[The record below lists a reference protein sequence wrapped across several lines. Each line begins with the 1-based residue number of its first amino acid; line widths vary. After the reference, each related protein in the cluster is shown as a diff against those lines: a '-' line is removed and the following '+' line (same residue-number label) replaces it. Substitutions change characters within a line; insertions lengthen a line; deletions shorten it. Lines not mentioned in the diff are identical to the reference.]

1 MPVSMLVS
9 ATLAAS
15 SNFAEIANMVNNAN
29 SSWVADPSPSRFGS
43 LDDVKTLCGTWLPGH
58 KEHQEVDLPLFQMPE
73 KLQVAD
79 SIDWRTD
86 PRAANCSVIRK
97 IRDQSACGSCWAH
110 GSTETFEDRRCIA
123 TGEDVEFST
132 EDTAGCCKGLLC
144 GLSRGCGGG
153 QPTAALKW
161 MSSTG
166 VVTGGDFPD
175 IGKGTSCK
183 PYTLQ
188 PCAHHVPA
196 TATYPVCPKKEYKVS
211 CSKACSETSN
221 GYKKDYDADK
231 VKGGSAS
238 KLHSVDTMVAALQ
251 KGPIS
256 VAFKVYADF
265 PTYKT
270 GVYKHTT
277 GKALGGHA
285 VEIIGYG
292 KDTAAGDYWI
302 VKNSWN
308 MEWGDKG
315 TFKIAKGTDEC
326 GIESMGAATIDF

>member
-1 MPVSMLVS
+1 M
-9 ATLAAS
+9 AGNRFGT
-15 SNFAEIANMVNNAN
+15 FED
-29 SSWVADPSPSRFGS
+29 VAD
-43 LDDVKTLCGTWLPGH
+43 LCGTWLPGMD
-58 KEHQEVDLPLFQMPE
+58 KEYQKMDLPEFE
-73 KLQVAD
+73 IDSNAVNAD

-86 PRAANCSVIRK
+86 PRAANCTVIRK

-123 TGEDVEFST
+123 TGEDIEFST
-132 EDTAGCCKGLLC
+132 EDTAGCCKGLFC

-175 IGKGTSCK
+175 KGKGTSCK
-183 PYTLQ
+183 PYVMQ

-196 TATYPVCPKKEYKVS
+196 TATYPVCPKKEYSVKCIES
-211 CSKACSETSN
+211 CEAS
-221 GYKKDYDADK
+221 YKTHDYASDK
-231 VKGGSAS
+231 VKGGKVSTLKS
-238 KLHSVDTMVAALQ
+238 PSTMVAALQ

-277 GKALGGHA
+277 GKYLGGHA

-292 KDTAAGDYWI
+292 TDPSGGDYWT

-308 MEWGDKG
+308 VEWGNKG
-315 TFKIAKGTDEC
+315 TFNIARGNDEC
-326 GIESMGAATIDF
+326 GIETMGAAAIDF